1 MIELFLLSL
10 TAILVIM
17 YVQARKAARNIRENR
32 SEAPPAHSVIGAK
45 PPA

>member
-17 YVQARKAARNIRENR
+17 YVQARKAARHIRENR
-32 SEAPPAHSVIGAK
+32 QEAPPSHSIVGAK